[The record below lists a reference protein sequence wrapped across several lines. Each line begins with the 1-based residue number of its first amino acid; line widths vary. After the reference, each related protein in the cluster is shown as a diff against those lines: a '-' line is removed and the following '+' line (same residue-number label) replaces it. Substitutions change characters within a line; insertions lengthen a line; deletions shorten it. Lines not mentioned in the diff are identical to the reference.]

1 MDYNKFKIN
10 EFKLGMMVDFP
21 AIVMVA
27 KRGSGKS
34 WVTRDIMYHKRKI
47 PCGMVVS
54 PTDRESEF
62 FRDFFPDLF
71 IHYDFGEVFKKLIH
85 RQRMMIEKQRA
96 KEKQGK
102 KIDPEAILV
111 MDDCL
116 ARKAGW
122 AKDESILEILMNGR
136 HIKLTYILTM
146 QYPLGVTPELR
157 SNFDYIFLLNENF
170 ISNQKRIYDNYA
182 GMFPTF
188 ETFLTAFK
196 VCTDKHGCMVIN
208 NRINSNNIDDQVFWF
223 KAKDHKKG
231 EFFFGSK
238 EFKEFH
244 NEFYDPKY
252 KSGMTQDGFDINTFV
267 RKRKNVPQIKI
278 QKV

>member
-1 MDYNKFKIN
+1 MDFNKFKIN
-10 EFKLGMMVDFP
+10 EFKLSTMVDYP

-34 WVTRDIMYHKRKI
+34 WVTRDIMHQKRKI
-47 PCGMVVS
+47 PCGAVIS
-54 PTDRESEF
+54 LTDRENEF
-62 FRDFFPDLF
+62 YRDFFPDIY
-71 IHYDFGEVFKKLIH
+71 IHYDFGDLFKRIIF
-85 RQRMMIEKQRA
+85 RQKMMIEKQRI
-96 KEKQGK
+96 KSKQGK
-102 KIDPEAILV
+102 KVNPEAILV

-116 ARKAGW
+116 AKKANW

-136 HIKLTYILTM
+136 HIKLTYVLTM
-146 QYPLGVTPELR
+146 QYPLGIAPDLR

-170 ISNQKRIYDNYA
+170 ITNQKRIYDNYA

-188 ETFLTAFK
+188 ETFLVAFK

-208 NRINSNNIDDQVFWF
+208 NRVNSNNIDDQVFWF
-223 KAKDHKKG
+223 KAKDHKRG

-244 NEFYDPKY
+244 NENYDPKY
-252 KSGMTQDGFDINTFV
+252 KSRLTSNNFDINTFV
-267 RKRKNVPQIKI
+267 RRRRNTPQIKV